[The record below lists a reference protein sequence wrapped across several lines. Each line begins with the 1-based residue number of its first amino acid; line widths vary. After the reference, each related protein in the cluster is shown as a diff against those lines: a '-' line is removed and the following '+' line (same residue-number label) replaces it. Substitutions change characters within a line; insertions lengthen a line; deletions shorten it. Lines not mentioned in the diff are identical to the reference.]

1 MGMTIMHDMNIE
13 SLRRLDLN
21 LLPVLDA
28 LLETRSVTRASARLH
43 MSQPAVSHALARLR
57 RALPDPLFVRGPRG
71 LEPTAWCLAMAP
83 TLRQLLFGLA
93 EALVPPA
100 AWDPATAQRSFTLA
114 TTDYMALLLL
124 PPLLEDVRQHAPG
137 VDLVVRLV
145 GQDVPEIHG
154 LDDGSVDLAL
164 ILLPPERSGLRM
176 QRLFQDRFV
185 CLARRDHPLIGKRLT
200 LERYLELSHL
210 LISPQG
216 HGPGFVDIALSQR
229 GLSRRIAL
237 RLPYFIVA
245 APILARTDL
254 LLTLPERVAREVA
267 DRFPL
272 QKLAPP
278 LELPSFSMHQI
289 WHERNHHNPAH
300 RWLRERIFAL
310 MQEQA

>member
-1 MGMTIMHDMNIE
+1 MHDMNIE

-21 LLPVLDA
+21 LLPVLAA

-57 RALPDPLFVRGPRG
+57 RALPDPLFVRGTRG
-71 LEPTAWCLAMAP
+71 LEPTAWCLALAP
-83 TLRQLLFGLA
+83 TLRHLMGELA
-93 EALVPPA
+93 EALIPPA

-114 TTDYMALLLL
+114 TTDYLALLLL
-124 PPLLEDVRQHAPG
+124 PSLLEDVRQHAPG
-137 VDLVVRLV
+137 VDLALRLV
-145 GQDVPEIHG
+145 SQDVPEVHG

-164 ILLPPERSGLRM
+164 ILRPPERVGLRM
-176 QRLFQDRFV
+176 QRLFHDRFV
-185 CLARRDHPLIGKRLT
+185 CLARRDHPLIGRRLT

-216 HGPGFVDIALSQR
+216 HGPGFVDIALAQR
-229 GLSRRIAL
+229 GLSRRVAL
-237 RLPYFIVA
+237 RMPYFIVA

-267 DRFPL
+267 EHYPL

-278 LELPSFSMHQI
+278 LELPSFAMHQI

-300 RWLRERIFAL
+300 RWLRERIFTL
-310 MQEQA
+310 MQDQS